1 MKMSASEF
9 KARCLAVLDEVRA
22 TGEPVVITK
31 RGRVVARVVP
41 DTDDGERPW
50 MRLRRTRLHWKG
62 DPFAPAVDLED
73 IEALK

>member
-22 TGEPVVITK
+22 TGQSVVITK
-31 RGRVVARVVP
+31 RGRIVARVVP
-41 DTDDGERPW
+41 DTDPGERPW
-50 MRLRRTRLHWKG
+50 LRLRRTRVRWKG
-62 DPFAPAVDLED
+62 DPFAPAVDPED